1 MSEAAFVP
9 VVFLTGARAVGKST
23 IGYALFTRLNRTV
36 AKSAYMDL
44 AQLGFCRPVP
54 ADDPQHHRLKATV
67 LAAGW
72 RTFRDAGA
80 RHLVVTG
87 VIGAQHDFDR
97 YRWAL
102 GPVPVMVVRLDADPP
117 ALAER
122 VALRARGAGPAIP
135 GDELRGLGV
144 SEQQAVIE
152 QALRQ
157 VSAVAADL
165 VLDTTALTVAEATSA
180 LFDQIA
186 ARASRTA
193 SSSSAIPRQ
202 PPL

>member
-1 MSEAAFVP
+1 MSEAAFAP

-23 IGYALFTRLNRTV
+23 IGYALFARMNRPV

-44 AQLGFCRPVP
+44 AQLGFCRP
-54 ADDPQHHRLKATV
+54 V

-87 VIGAQHDFDR
+87 AIGAEHDLGR
-97 YRWAL
+97 YRSAL
-102 GPVPVMVVRLDADPP
+102 GPVPLMVVRLDADPA
-117 ALAER
+117 ALAQR
-122 VALRARGAGPAIP
+122 IALRAQGAGPAIP

-144 SEQQAVIE
+144 PEQQAVIE

-165 VLDTTALTVAEATSA
+165 VLDTAALTVAEATEA